1 MATSSLDHDTYADVS
16 KIWKILT
23 HQLLQYTNDT
33 QWWYHSIKKRCK
45 NSTKSK
51 MVRSD
56 LHCISCGFVQQQTGL
71 GHTKKPKKWGCL
83 FVCSFGFVCVCVV
96 SLGEKTKNYDILS
109 QKKSSES
116 NLLDTVN
123 TVPPSCIPGISIT
136 NSNGAEKKI
145 QKKISDQPQPWRSN
159 KIWSSAWINPKKS
172 RWCLSRKLLLYTRFW
187 RNRFPRIQAVFFSGG
202 KRFPAVFLFLLVLS
216 ALTSRKCGGLRISK
230 GTRTIPFPSVPGRR
244 LHGARGVG

>member
-1 MATSSLDHDTYADVS
+1 MYQ

-51 MVRSD
+51 MIRFKKTAERCSRSD

-83 FVCSFGFVCVCVV
+83 FCSALFRYVLCF
-96 SLGEKTKNYDILS
+96 LGEKTKNYDILS

-116 NLLDTVN
+116 NHLHKYCTHQLHSGDFYHQLKW
-123 TVPPSCIPGISIT
+123 SW
-136 NSNGAEKKI
+136 EKKT
-145 QKKISDQPQPWRSN
+145 K
-159 KIWSSAWINPKKS
+159 KKS
-172 RWCLSRKLLLYTRFW
+172 LTNLNLGGLTKFEALHESTPKNLVGASVENFSYILVSEEIDSPAFKRC
-187 RNRFPRIQAVFFSGG
+187 FFSGG

-244 LHGARGVG
+244 LQLAVGVWGRC